1 MARYYMLS
9 RNQEGDPYVVAE
21 TCDEAWAKDEAC
33 TWHTISVLSE
43 QEASLDPDWSEAV
56 ERWRARDDRAVE
68 ADEAVLAAE
77 MALRLA
83 VQLRELIQAPLD

>member
-1 MARYYMLS
+1 
-9 RNQEGDPYVVAE
+9 
-21 TCDEAWAKDEAC
+21 
-33 TWHTISVLSE
+33 
-43 QEASLDPDWSEAV
+43 V

-83 VQLRELIQAPLD
+83 VQLREMIQASLD